1 MGPRTLAA
9 YVAAIVVPV
18 AVGAAV
24 IPWRDSLTQSTSLIL
39 VLPVLLVALAG
50 GIGPGLLAAAS
61 ATVAFDLLL
70 TRPYLGFSIHA
81 NDDVVAAATLL
92 IVGAAIGA
100 VSSRLAR
107 VDTRAGV
114 RRLTIG
120 QFTAFVHT
128 VAEGAAA
135 DEKVIHDAGI
145 ATTDILGL
153 DHCVWRPGSG
163 PTTAP
168 TILLDG
174 QLMAFMSDLSEDRA
188 QLPNNAELPVFTT
201 YGELGRFVLHP
212 TRAHDVSI
220 EERRAA
226 AAVAQL
232 LAYDLVNR
240 EHRPTPRGAAGVTA

>member
-70 TRPYLGFSIHA
+70 TRFYLGFSIHE
-81 NDDVVAAATLL
+81 NDD
-92 IVGAAIGA
+92 A

-128 VAEGAAA
+128 VAERAAA

-153 DHCVWRPGSG
+153 DYCVWRPGSG

-240 EHRPTPRGAAGVTA
+240 DHRPTPRGAAGVTA